1 MNTAVS
7 WWVNT
12 GINQKI
18 VMDYG
23 YNSFWTKPKM
33 REEDTPLT
41 IWHLLL
47 PFIFLSVAL
56 VIYMMIFYIEK
67 NGRKVGHKLWAW
79 LRYTMTMCTEIIGGL
94 VRRVTIVS
102 CGVNETK

>member
-1 MNTAVS
+1 M
-7 WWVNT
+7 
-12 GINQKI
+12 
-18 VMDYG
+18 VMDYR
-23 YNSFWTKPKM
+23 YESFWTRPKM

-56 VIYMMIFYIEK
+56 VIYMMTFYIEK
-67 NGRKVGHKLWAW
+67 NGRKIGLKLWAW
-79 LRYTMTMCTEIIGGL
+79 FRYKVTMGTEVIGAL